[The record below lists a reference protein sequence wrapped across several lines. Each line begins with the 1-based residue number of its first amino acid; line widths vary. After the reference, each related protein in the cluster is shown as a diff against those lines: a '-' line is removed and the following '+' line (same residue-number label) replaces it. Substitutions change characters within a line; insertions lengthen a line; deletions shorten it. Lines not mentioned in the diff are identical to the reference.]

1 MVARPAR
8 PIGIR
13 RRADTSFSMKQAM
26 TGARSEL
33 EGSGRRCCP
42 VTFMDPT
49 RFASKS
55 ALSGIHTVVLTAF
68 VLVCLAVADEI
79 LIPLALAALLTF
91 LVAPLVTRLERWLGR
106 VMAVLTVVIML
117 LCAAGLTGWV
127 LSRQLIDLGAKLP
140 NYKGNI
146 QVKLRSFKLPPG
158 GVFSRLSQMFEE
170 LKQDVLPEDKP
181 DPGSAVVAVESSKGA
196 TASRPLE
203 IARKLIAPLLGPIGT
218 AGLVF
223 VLLVF
228 MLLQREDLRGRL
240 IRLVGKGHISHTTQ
254 AMDDAGQRV
263 SRFLLMQLVVNVT
276 YGIAVGIGLS
286 FIGIPSAILCA
297 TLATVLRFIPYVGP
311 WIAATIPILLSL
323 AVFDNWTGPLLT
335 IALFI
340 VLELLSNNLMEPLLY
355 GASTGVS
362 ATALIVAAVFWT
374 WIWGPIGL
382 VLSTPLTVCL
392 VVIGRHVPKLEF
404 LSVLLSDDRPL
415 TIDEECYHRLLA
427 QNSTEA
433 NELVDTYLKKHS
445 AADLY
450 DQVLIPVLTRAELDE
465 RNEAID
471 EDRKQALFQSV
482 RDLVE
487 DTAAPTGGAAPSD
500 IGAEPYHIACL
511 PVRAERDELA
521 AAMLAGLI
529 THDGLTADV
538 ASAEMTA
545 GELIEWTIKQNPNAV
560 CISVVSPSTVVHGRY
575 LCSKLRARLPDTAI
589 VVGLWGM
596 SDGVETTTKRLRAS
610 GADGVATS
618 LTEAMTA
625 LRKVAG
631 LPVEV
636 IDVSIQAE
644 GASEVEVTTSIRPTK
659 WG

>member
-1 MVARPAR
+1 
-8 PIGIR
+8 
-13 RRADTSFSMKQAM
+13 
-26 TGARSEL
+26 
-33 EGSGRRCCP
+33 
-42 VTFMDPT
+42 MDST
-49 RFASKS
+49 RIAPKS
-55 ALSGIHTVVLTAF
+55 ALSGIYTVVLTAF

-91 LVAPLVTRLERWLGR
+91 LVSPLVTRLERWLGR
-106 VMAVLTVVIML
+106 VVAVLAVVIML
-117 LCAAGLTGWV
+117 LCTAGLTGWV
-127 LSRQLIDLGAKLP
+127 LSRQLIDLGAQLP

-158 GVFSRLSQMFEE
+158 GVFNRLSQMFEE
-170 LKQDVLPEDKP
+170 LKQDLLPVEKP
-181 DPGSAVVAVESSKGA
+181 APGAPVVAVESPNGV

-240 IRLVGKGHISHTTQ
+240 IRLVGKGHISHTTH

-276 YGIAVGIGLS
+276 YGIAVGIGLGL
-286 FIGIPSAILCA
+286 IGIPSAILCA

-374 WIWGPIGL
+374 WIWGPVGL

-415 TIDEECYHRLLA
+415 TIDEECYYRLLA
-427 QNSTEA
+427 QNSIEA
-433 NELVDTYLKKHS
+433 GELVDAYLKKHS
-445 AADLY
+445 TTNLY
-450 DQVLIPVLTRAELDE
+450 DNMLIPVLTHAELDE

-471 EDRKQALFQSV
+471 EDRKQALFQTV
-482 RDLVE
+482 RDLLE
-487 DTAAPTGGAAPSD
+487 DTAATTGGAASD
-500 IGAEPYHIACL
+500 DAGATPYRIACL
-511 PVRAERDELA
+511 PARAERDELA
-521 AAMLAGLI
+521 AAMLARVV
-529 THDGLTADV
+529 TQAGLTADV

-545 GELIEWTIKQNPNAV
+545 GELIEWTVKNNPDAV
-560 CISVVSPSTVVHGRY
+560 CISVVSPGTVVHGRY
-575 LCSKLRARLPDTAI
+575 LCSKIRLRLPDTAI

-596 SDGVETTTKRLRAS
+596 SEGVESATKRLRAS

-618 LTEAMTA
+618 LAEAVTA
-625 LRKVAG
+625 LKKMAG
-631 LPVEV
+631 LPIEV
-636 IDVSIQAE
+636 IDVAIESDVAAE
-644 GASEVEVTTSIRPTK
+644 IEITMSGRPTK
-659 WG
+659 WV